1 MWKRDY
7 HCNSSSYSLY
17 TVLSWNYW
25 DYFDSSISPVVE
37 VYSKHGCSINEDAAY
52 PYYHDMGPRDTR
64 NMVDEGLRRGYHFG
78 FVASTD
84 HHAGFPFQR

>member
-1 MWKRDY
+1 MEKRLPLQFLIHIAY
-7 HCNSSSYSLY
+7 TPSYRGI
-17 TVLSWNYW
+17 NW

-64 NMVDEGLRRGYHFG
+64 NMVDEGLRRGYHFS
-78 FVASTD
+78 FVAIYRSSCW
-84 HHAGFPFQR
+84 FSRIL